1 MIHALVCLWANTIS
15 NLFLVEYLNKTPISL
30 TDVEQL
36 QIPVKPEEIVVL
48 RRKVD
53 TGMGENDPVRKVM
66 TATVLTMKQI
76 FLYII

>member
-1 MIHALVCLWANTIS
+1 MIHALVWLWANTIS
-15 NLFLVEYLNKTPISL
+15 NLFLFEYLKKTPISL

>member
-1 MIHALVCLWANTIS
+1 MIHALVWLWANTIS